1 MRVVFDSNVLVAAL
15 VFPGGAGDQAMHR
28 VLGGADRLLVSKPI
42 IQEVLGVLS
51 RKFSRDREELA
62 RVAVFLADTGELV
75 EATHR
80 ADVLTDEPDNRILE
94 CAVSGK
100 ANAIVTGDRAMFRLG
115 QYVAVPIITL
125 RDFYRTLDH
134 SSFAPDAVEFSAG

>member
-15 VFPGGAGDQAMHR
+15 VFPGKNADQALNG
-28 VLGGADRLLVSKPI
+28 VLGGADRLLVSRPI

-80 ADVLTDEPDNRILE
+80 ADALADELDNRILE
-94 CAVSGK
+94 CAVSGR
-100 ANAIVTGDRAMFRLG
+100 ADAIVTGDRAMLRLG
-115 QYVAVPIITL
+115 RYADVSIITL
-125 RDFYRTLDH
+125 RDFLAR
-134 SSFAPDAVEFSAG
+134 

>member
-1 MRVVFDSNVLVAAL
+1 MRVAFDSNVLVAAL
-15 VFPGGAGDQAMHR
+15 VFPGRVADQALSR
-28 VLGGADRLLVSKPI
+28 VIGGADRLLVSRPI

-80 ADVLTDEPDNRILE
+80 ADALADEPDNRILE
-94 CAVSGK
+94 CAVSGR
-100 ANAIVTGDRAMFRLG
+100 ADAIVTGDRAMLRLG
-115 QYVAVPIITL
+115 RYADVSIITL
-125 RDFYRTLDH
+125 RDFLAR
-134 SSFAPDAVEFSAG
+134 